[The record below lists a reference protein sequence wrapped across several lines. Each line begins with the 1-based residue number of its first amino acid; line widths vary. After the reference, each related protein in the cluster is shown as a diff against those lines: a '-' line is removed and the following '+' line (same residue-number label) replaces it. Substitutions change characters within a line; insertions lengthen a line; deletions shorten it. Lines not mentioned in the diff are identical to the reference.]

1 MGSLLHVAMRKLIL
15 LSLFLPLMSQA
26 SVDMIRINT
35 ELFIN
40 QPQID
45 FHTITISNNALK
57 QKMVRYLFDHDQLN
71 HEGTKAFALDAK
83 FDSYYQLFQESY
95 RLIDLDN
102 DQIPEL
108 IFSGYVSKD
117 EEKEHFEIYRDE
129 KGIPTKIYDEIG
141 HLLAYKIHP
150 NTKETLLFHHKYPC
164 CVNASHSINRLRLVG
179 GKLQLVKR
187 YFVAR
192 EAGDMKGVFFP
203 AKTTFTGKF
212 HTTRKIETLRW
223 SGSIITKD
231 AWKERFPKNTI
242 ARYASGSIYTILAEE
257 NGWYYV
263 LMHTPPMLEEN
274 KVINPVNFEEIAVF
288 GWLKKGV

>member
-1 MGSLLHVAMRKLIL
+1 MRKLIL
-15 LSLFLPLMSQA
+15 LIAFFPLMGQA
-26 SVDMIRINT
+26 SVDMIRVDPT
-35 ELFIN
+35 LFIH
-40 QPQID
+40 QPLTD
-45 FHTITISNNALK
+45 FNPITVSNDALK

-71 HEGTKAFALDAK
+71 HERTKAFSLEAK
-83 FDSYYQLFQESY
+83 FDAYYQLFQASY
-95 RLIDLDN
+95 QLIDLNN

-108 IFSGYVSKD
+108 IFNGYVSKD
-117 EEKEHFEIYRDE
+117 DEKEHFEIYRDE

-150 NTKETLLFHHKYPC
+150 NTKEILLFHHQYPC
-164 CVNASHSINRLRLVG
+164 CVNASHNINRLRLVE

-203 AKTTFTGKF
+203 AKTQFTGKYLET
-212 HTTRKIETLRW
+212 HKVSTLRW
-223 SGSIITKD
+223 SGSIISKD
-231 AWKERFPKNTI
+231 AWENRYPKNTI
-242 ARYASGSIYTILAEE
+242 ARYEAGSIYTILAEE

-263 LMHTPPMLEEN
+263 LMHSPPMLEEN
-274 KVINPVNFEEIAVF
+274 KVINPANFSDVAVF